1 MEEGELIPDAKSLR
15 IQVLGICRFSFP
27 AELSSFRQNRDSLD
41 ARRAALYSAERM
53 DLRFFWFENL
63 LLPCIAAQR
72 DKDFTLLVLL
82 GDDIP
87 EPYRS
92 RMEQI
97 TAPVAQIKLVYRP
110 SGNMRDTV
118 RDIMKAEREPDADA
132 IAEFWLD
139 DDDGVG
145 RNFAT
150 RARADFE
157 HGRALFEIHA
167 RLAIDYQRG
176 IVVTLTETGVEY
188 LPLFARNW
196 CAGQI
201 TYFKPSFGRCTM
213 DFPHYRV
220 WSAMP
225 QISLNDQIM
234 FARGEH
240 MMNDSAIKTANG
252 IPVRIPNGDVRG
264 TLKRRFAVDQEAF
277 EEAWANLRDARRVP
291 RDG

>member
-1 MEEGELIPDAKSLR
+1 MEDDTQIPEPKPWR

-27 AELSSFRQNRDSLD
+27 ADLSAFRQHRDSVE
-41 ARRAALYSAERM
+41 ARRDALYSAERM
-53 DLRFFWFENL
+53 AMRFFWFENL

-82 GDDIP
+82 GDDLP
-87 EPYRS
+87 DPYRS
-92 RMEQI
+92 RIEEI

-110 SGNMRDTV
+110 SGPMRDTV
-118 RDIMKAEREPDADA
+118 REIMKAEREPDADA

-145 RNFAT
+145 RNFVT

-157 HGRALFEIHA
+157 HGRALFETHE

-176 IVVTLTETGVEY
+176 IVVTLTDAGINY
-188 LPLFARNW
+188 QPILARNW

-201 TYFKPSFGRCTM
+201 TYFKPRFGRCTI
-213 DFPHYRV
+213 DFPHYKV
-220 WSAMP
+220 WATMP
-225 QISLNDQIM
+225 QVSMNDQIM
-234 FARGEH
+234 YARGEH
-240 MMNDSAIKTANG
+240 MMNDSVIKTVNTV
-252 IPVRIPNGDVRG
+252 PVRIPNGDLQG
-264 TLKRRFAVDQEAF
+264 TLKRRFAVDLDAL
-277 EEAWANLRDARRVP
+277 EEAWANLREAWRVP